1 MKKKT
6 ENNNT
11 FEYLVQYMNRYM
23 NLRNA
28 SKTIY
33 VASTNVNWFVIV
45 VLVVIV
51 LRVSLEHV
59 HVENQVCFILCL
71 YFIIFDLK
79 KSK

>member
-1 MKKKT
+1 
-6 ENNNT
+6 
-11 FEYLVQYMNRYM
+11 M

-33 VASTNVNWFVIV
+33 VASTNVNWCVIV
-45 VLVVIV
+45 VLAVIV

-59 HVENQVCFILCL
+59 HVENQVCLCE
-71 YFIIFDLK
+71 YYIIFDLK